1 MKPIYRTLA
10 VAISV
15 ATLGLGAAF
24 AQSASPSSANPAQR
38 GAHDSFFYGP
48 LNGQPQGQVLGNS
61 LGNEL
66 IKRPKG
72 GTRAG
77 AVTPVP
83 EPSQWAMMLA
93 GLALVGFIVKRRN
106 GAR

>member
-1 MKPIYRTLA
+1 MRPIYRTLA
-10 VAISV
+10 AGLTF
-15 ATLGLGAAF
+15 AALGIGTAYAGTNDTPT
-24 AQSASPSSANPAQR
+24 ASANPAQR
-38 GAHDSFFYGP
+38 GAHDSFFFGP
-48 LNGQPQGQVLGNS
+48 LSGKGNLGSNP
-61 LGNEL
+61 LDVNQ
-66 IKRPKG
+66 IKRPK
-72 GTRAG
+72 TNHG

>member
-1 MKPIYRTLA
+1 MRPMHRTLA
-10 VAISV
+10 VALTIAS
-15 ATLGLGAAF
+15 LGIGTAYAG
-24 AQSASPSSANPAQR
+24 STASPGANPAQR
-38 GAHDSFFYGP
+38 GDHNSFFYGP
-48 LNGQPQGQVLGNS
+48 LNGKPQDGVLANS

-72 GTRAG
+72 NGAG

-106 GAR
+106 DAR

>member
-10 VAISV
+10 VALTIGS
-15 ATLGLGAAF
+15 LGIGAAF
-24 AQSASPSSANPAQR
+24 AQAAGAGANPASR
-38 GAHDSFFYGP
+38 GSHDSFFYGP
-48 LNGQPQGQVLGNS
+48 LNGKPQQGVLSNS
-61 LGNEL
+61 LGNDL
-66 IKRPKG
+66 IKRPKDG
-72 GTRAG
+72 SRAG

-106 GAR
+106 NAR

>member
-1 MKPIYRTLA
+1 MRPIHRILA
-10 VAISV
+10 VALSI

-24 AQSASPSSANPAQR
+24 AQTSTTASGANPAQR
-38 GAHDSFFYGP
+38 GARDSFFYGP
-48 LNGQPQGQVLGNS
+48 LNTQPQGQVLGNS

-72 GTRAG
+72 NGAG

-106 GAR
+106 GSR

>member
-1 MKPIYRTLA
+1 MRPIFRTLA
-10 VAISV
+10 VALTF
-15 ATLGLGAAF
+15 ATLGSGVAYAQGHGTAAG
-24 AQSASPSSANPAQR
+24 PNPAQR
-38 GAHDSFFYGP
+38 GPRDSFFYGP
-48 LNGQPQGQVLGNS
+48 LNGGPQGQVLGNS

-72 GTRAG
+72 NGAG

-83 EPSQWAMMLA
+83 EPSEWAMMLA

-106 GAR
+106 DAR

>member
-1 MKPIYRTLA
+1 MRPVIRTLA
-10 VAISV
+10 AALTFAS
-15 ATLGLGAAF
+15 LGIGASY
-24 AQSASPSSANPAQR
+24 AQTPAGGAGANPASR

-48 LNGQPQGQVLGNS
+48 LNGQPSAQVLGNDM
-61 LGNEL
+61 

-72 GTRAG
+72 NAT
-77 AVTPVP
+77 VSPVP

-93 GLALVGFIVKRRN
+93 GLALVSFIVKRRN